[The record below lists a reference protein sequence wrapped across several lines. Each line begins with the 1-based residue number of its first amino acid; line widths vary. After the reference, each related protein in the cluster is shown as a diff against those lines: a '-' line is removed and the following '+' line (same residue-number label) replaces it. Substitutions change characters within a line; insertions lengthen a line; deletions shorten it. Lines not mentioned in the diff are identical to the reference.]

1 MTYRTEKVNKN
12 MGIEY
17 MRIGKYQLLE
27 LLGVGRYT
35 DVWLA
40 KRIDLKKKVAIKI
53 LFPQEIYA
61 GNARLRAKKLFF
73 NEAQT
78 LAQLAHPHIVQAF
91 DYEEEDEHGWPYF
104 VMEYAPYGSLADRH
118 GPGELLPLSTVKDY
132 TSQIGRAIHY
142 VHSQGLIHRD
152 IKPQNMFLKTRSFVL
167 LGDFGLVMRN
177 HGRYYPWM
185 KMELGGT
192 RVYMA
197 PEQEGGE
204 PCPASDQYAY
214 ATLVFEWL
222 TGYWPY
228 YGNAREIAWNRRHL
242 SPPSMRA
249 LVPEIPTAVEWVVLT
264 ALQKSPDRR
273 FKTMLDFTLEFE
285 EACNEV
291 RESVP
296 FETSASRSS
305 RMPAIYRHAAMFR
318 QQQSS
323 GLVPQLEFAEQVD
336 VLVAQSPVVLHYW
349 EAEEDFWGPMFTSNG
364 DDMHMILPSRFQNLR
379 SRVHSAWERI
389 GGFFRQGW

>member
-1 MTYRTEKVNKN
+1 MEK
-12 MGIEY
+12 EY

-40 KRIDLKKKVAIKI
+40 KHIDLKKKVAIKI
-53 LFPQEIYA
+53 LFPQEIRA
-61 GNARLRAKKLFF
+61 GNARLRAEKLFL

-91 DYEEEDEHGWPYF
+91 DYEEEEENGWPYF

-118 GPGELLPLSTVKDY
+118 GPGELLPLSIVKSY

-152 IKPQNMFLKTRSFVL
+152 IKPQNMFLKTRSLVL

-185 KMELGGT
+185 KMEFGGT

-197 PEQEGGE
+197 PEQESGE

-214 ATLVFEWL
+214 ATIVFEWL
-222 TGYWPY
+222 TGYWPF
-228 YGNAREIAWNRRHL
+228 YGNAKEIAWNRRHL

-249 LVPEIPTAVEWVVLT
+249 LVPEIPAAVEWVVLT

-285 EACNEV
+285 EACKEV

-296 FETSASRSS
+296 IETSASHSS
-305 RMPAIYRHAAMFR
+305 PMPVSYRHAALLR
-318 QQQSS
+318 RERSS
-323 GLVPQLEFAEQVD
+323 ELLLQLEHAEQGD
-336 VLVAQSPVVLHYW
+336 VLVAHQALPPQFW
-349 EAEEDFWGPMFTSNG
+349 QAEEDFWGPMYTSNG
-364 DDMHMILPSRFQNLR
+364 DDMQMLLSSRIQNLR

-389 GGFFRQGW
+389 GGFLRGSF

>member
-1 MTYRTEKVNKN
+1 MTYRTEMVNKN

-17 MRIGKYQLLE
+17 MRIGKYQLLD

-40 KRIDLKKKVAIKI
+40 QHIDLKKKVAIKI
-53 LFPQEIYA
+53 LFPQEIRA
-61 GNARLRAKKLFF
+61 GNVRLRAKKLFF

-78 LAQLAHPHIVQAF
+78 LAQLAHPHIVQVF
-91 DYEEEDEHGWPYF
+91 DYEEEEEHGWPYF

-132 TSQIGRAIHY
+132 TNQVGRAIHY

-152 IKPQNMFLKTRSFVL
+152 IKPQNMFLKTRSLVV

-185 KMELGGT
+185 KMEFGGT

-214 ATLVFEWL
+214 ATIVFEWL

-228 YGNAREIAWNRRHL
+228 YGNAKEIAWKRRHL
-242 SPPSMRA
+242 LPPSMRA
-249 LVPEIPTAVEWVVLT
+249 LVPEIPAAVEWVVLT
-264 ALQKSPDRR
+264 GLQKSPDRR
-273 FKTMLDFTLEFE
+273 FRTMLDFTLEFE
-285 EACNEV
+285 EACKEV
-291 RESVP
+291 RVREP
-296 FETSASRSS
+296 FETSTDHSS
-305 RMPAIYRHAAMFR
+305 RMPAIYRHEVPSRYAALLP
-318 QQQSS
+318 QQRSA
-323 GLVPQLEFAEQVD
+323 GLEFAEQRD
-336 VLVAQSPVVLHYW
+336 VLVAQRPVVPRFWH
-349 EAEEDFWGPMFTSNG
+349 AEEDFWGPMFTSK
-364 DDMHMILPSRFQNLR
+364 
-379 SRVHSAWERI
+379 RI
-389 GGFFRQGW
+389 GGFLRGR

>member
-1 MTYRTEKVNKN
+1 MTYRTEEVNKN
-12 MGIEY
+12 MKKDH

-40 KRIDLKKKVAIKI
+40 ERIDLKKKVAIKI
-53 LFPQEIYA
+53 LFPQEIRA

-91 DYEEEDEHGWPYF
+91 DYEEEEEHGWSYF

-132 TSQIGRAIHY
+132 TSQMGRAIHY
-142 VHSQGLIHRD
+142 IHSQGLIHRD
-152 IKPQNMFLKTRSFVL
+152 IKPQNMFLKTRGLVL

-177 HGRYYPWM
+177 HGRFYPWM
-185 KMELGGT
+185 KMEFGGT

-214 ATLVFEWL
+214 ATIVFEWL
-222 TGYWPY
+222 TGCSPF
-228 YGNAREIAWNRRHL
+228 YGTAEQIAWQRKNL
-242 SPPSMRA
+242 SPPSARA
-249 LVPEIPTAVEWVVLT
+249 MVPEVPAAVDRVVLT
-264 ALQKSPDRR
+264 ALQKTPGRR
-273 FKTMLDFTLEFE
+273 FKTMLDFTRAFE
-285 EACNEV
+285 EACKRAIV
-291 RESVP
+291 RLPYYSP
-296 FETSASRSS
+296 TNDSS
-305 RMPAIYRHAAMFR
+305 R
-318 QQQSS
+318 
-323 GLVPQLEFAEQVD
+323 VD
-336 VLVAQSPVVLHYW
+336 L
-349 EAEEDFWGPMFTSNG
+349 
-364 DDMHMILPSRFQNLR
+364 
-379 SRVHSAWERI
+379 
-389 GGFFRQGW
+389 